1 MHIKMEDTESVRI
14 LTRVLESYPLTDEEK
29 EAVRNAIG
37 LMSWTK
43 LVEGFNDRRKAARDK
58 KLLDDGDSSSL

>member
-1 MHIKMEDTESVRI
+1 MEDSESVRI

-58 KLLDDGDSSSL
+58 KLLDDGDSGSL